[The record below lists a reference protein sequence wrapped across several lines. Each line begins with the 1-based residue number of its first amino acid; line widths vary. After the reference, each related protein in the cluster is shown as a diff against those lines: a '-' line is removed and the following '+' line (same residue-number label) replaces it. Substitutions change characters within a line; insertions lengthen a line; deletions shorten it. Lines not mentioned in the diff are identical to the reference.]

1 MEQVLDGEW
10 QQVVSDWLRE
20 RGLIEAGYGER
31 LIMSSGEVF
40 LSIGRAYSAT
50 EAAALLSMD
59 VRTFNRRVDEG
70 MIAPLWPMGDRRF
83 SGYMIARLLGW
94 PLSDD
99 ARDYLPSEAGG
110 LPIFE
115 IDDKIEWTE
124 RMS

>member
-1 MEQVLDGEW
+1 MEHVLDWEW

-59 VRTFNRRVDEG
+59 VRTFKRSAHIMPTPSAGFTDLHWYNLARRTD
-70 MIAPLWPMGDRRF
+70 IR
-83 SGYMIARLLGW
+83 S
-94 PLSDD
+94 
-99 ARDYLPSEAGG
+99 
-110 LPIFE
+110 
-115 IDDKIEWTE
+115 
-124 RMS
+124 